1 MNQNHFTPTQNN
13 AQKPASTFNPGLD
26 LQRLSGTYKDVNTTI
41 SVVVG
46 GILFF
51 TFIFSS
57 SPVPLIIGL
66 ILIPLLLFSGTII
79 SKLIFAFGHM
89 ILLLECINNKM
100 TISNNS
106 DEELPEL

>member
-13 AQKPASTFNPGLD
+13 AQKPVSTFNPGLD
-26 LQRLSGTYKDVNTTI
+26 LQSLSQTYKNVNTTI

-46 GILFF
+46 GILLFAS
-51 TFIFSS
+51 IFGSS
-57 SPVPLIIGL
+57 VSLIIGL
-66 ILIPLLLFSGTII
+66 ILVPLLLFSGTII